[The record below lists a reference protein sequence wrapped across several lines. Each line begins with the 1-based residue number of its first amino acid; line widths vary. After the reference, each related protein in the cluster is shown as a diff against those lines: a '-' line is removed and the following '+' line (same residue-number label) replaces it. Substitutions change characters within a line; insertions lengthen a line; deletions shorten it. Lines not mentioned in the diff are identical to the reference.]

1 MELLTSI
8 KDIITGESLD
18 VETGDYTPS
27 FGDIVVFKSVLQ
39 DQFRKMYK
47 DTSYVLTCYT
57 PSKNFQYVI
66 PEALSIAGD
75 LHFKVIELEHYDNYG
90 LCAVVKVNNDS
101 KYNTS
106 TFAVP
111 YWFLQI
117 SLYHQKQD
125 DTVMSIAIANEV
137 QNSYVF
143 LKGLKYPISKVEKL
157 SATQLEHFVYCSEFD
172 MLCKQNL
179 TVNKDLVDSGILNRQ
194 PKMQNTENKPKTNI
208 LIEDVEATFTECL
221 ATMKK
226 KNNDYA
232 GENPTDVYK
241 NLRACTQFGVP
252 TKMGVVVRLSDKFAR
267 IGNLMSQDAAVK
279 DEAIEDTINDA
290 INYLAILKSVL
301 KNKIE

>member
-8 KDIITGESLD
+8 KDIITGEALD

-57 PSKNFQYVI
+57 PSRNFQYII
-66 PEALSIAGD
+66 PEDLRIAGD
-75 LHFKVIELEHYDNYG
+75 LHFKVIDSEHHDNYG
-90 LCAVVKVNNDS
+90 HCIALKVNNDS

-106 TFAVP
+106 IFVVP

-117 SLYHQKQD
+117 SLYHQK
-125 DTVMSIAIANEV
+125 IANKVTEIKTV
-137 QNSYVF
+137 QQF
-143 LKGLKYPISKVEKL
+143 KETFG
-157 SATQLEHFVYCSEFD
+157 TLETAEAY
-172 MLCKQNL
+172 N
-179 TVNKDLVDSGILNRQ
+179 
-194 PKMQNTENKPKTNI
+194 KTNI
-208 LIEDVEATFTECL
+208 LIEDVEATFIECL
-221 ATMKK
+221 ATVKK

-267 IGNLMSQDAAVK
+267 IGNLMSQEAAVK